1 MFLVFDWGTD
11 PETHSGM
18 ELYCP
23 VPVQHE
29 SGCFGVLRRWRST
42 YKTVNHQSHLVRH
55 YLPTAAQLWFKIY
68 TRLTNSSTATP
79 GSCTTKVSIMPG
91 LLLFFFFFLGF
102 GDQTSI
108 FIWGFHVSYS
118 FLISPVLLPSQT
130 WLCWTD
136 GPLAVRGVT
145 GRLSWCLL
153 LILHTLSSHACINT
167 VTQTY
172 FYSSSTICCFNTFA
186 LT

>member
-91 LLLFFFFFLGF
+91 LLLFFFFFPWF
-102 GDQTSI
+102 
-108 FIWGFHVSYS
+108 WWPNFHFYLR
-118 FLISPVLLPSQT
+118 FP
-130 WLCWTD
+130 
-136 GPLAVRGVT
+136 R
-145 GRLSWCLL
+145 LL
-153 LILHTLSSHACINT
+153 LFPNKSCVVAITDLTMLDWRSFGRQRGNWEIKLMSIINFTHPVFTCLHKYCYTDISLQLIHH
-167 VTQTY
+167 
-172 FYSSSTICCFNTFA
+172 FLF
-186 LT
+186 